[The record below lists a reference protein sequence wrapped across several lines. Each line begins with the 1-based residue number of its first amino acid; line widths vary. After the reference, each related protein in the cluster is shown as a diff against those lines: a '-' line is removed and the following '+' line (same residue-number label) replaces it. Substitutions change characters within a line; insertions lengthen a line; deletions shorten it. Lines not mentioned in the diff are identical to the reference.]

1 MDAWL
6 KEPGTAKEDTPIWQ
20 FFASQTNAMF
30 KTASLDRAKWR
41 NITSGGV
48 LNIWGGEYGK
58 NFRTNIVEG
67 INLIWDNYIVPRRQ
81 HLYVTHSATNATY
94 DADNVFTA
102 VEGSVVV
109 CHNAGIP
116 EPQPAGLK
124 VRVSRRVLDADG
136 TNTYVK
142 VDNPN
147 AIFLDVSGWTVSDG
161 ATTVTLAP
169 GTVIPPAGAL
179 YLVADRRAFTA
190 AHPRAQVLLQGNIK
204 AALVSSGNALTVT
217 DADGA
222 TAATSSA
229 AATAPGEEAVTEDAD
244 PFSAEPKLSV
254 AGPRAGFDKVGG
266 LSTVKGEGN
275 DGNTYLVIPFAAKA
289 GFTYTLKTSTSL
301 LTPVAEWAPAAGV
314 APISPSS
321 DGDAEFRVPV
331 SGMSAFFVISAER

>member
-1 MDAWL
+1 MF
-6 KEPGTAKEDTPIWQ
+6 ETAC
-20 FFASQTNAMF
+20 
-30 KTASLDRAKWR
+30 LDRAKWR

-67 INLIWDNYIVPRRQ
+67 INLIWNNYIVPRRQ
-81 HLYVTHSATNATY
+81 HLYVTHSVTNATY
-94 DADNVFTA
+94 DADNIFTV
-102 VEGSVVV
+102 VEGDVVV

-124 VRVSRRVLDADG
+124 VRVARRVLDADG

-147 AIFLDVSGWTVSDG
+147 AIFLDVSGWTISDG
-161 ATTVTLAP
+161 ETTVALEP

-179 YLVADRRAFTA
+179 YLVADRKAFTT

-204 AALVSSGNALTVT
+204 AALVSSGAALTVT

-222 TAATSSA
+222 TAAASSA
-229 AATAPGEEAVTEDAD
+229 VATAPGEETITEDAD
-244 PFSAEPKLSV
+244 PFSAEPSQPVIGSRTGSDELV
-254 AGPRAGFDKVGG
+254 G
-266 LSTVKGEGN
+266 LSIVKGEGDDDN
-275 DGNTYLVIPFAAKA
+275 MYLVIPFAAEA

-301 LTPVAEWAPAAGV
+301 LAPVSEWGAAAGV
-314 APISPSS
+314 PAISRETA
-321 DGDAEFRVPV
+321 GDAEFRVPMN
-331 SGMSAFFVISAER
+331 GTAAFFVISVEK

>member
-20 FFASQTNAMF
+20 LFASQTNVMF
-30 KTASLDRAKWR
+30 ETACLDRAKWR

-67 INLIWDNYIVPRRQ
+67 INLIWNNYIVPRRQ
-81 HLYVTHSATNATY
+81 HLYVTHSVTNATY
-94 DADNVFTA
+94 DADNIFTV
-102 VEGSVVV
+102 VEGDVVV

-147 AIFLDVSGWTVSDG
+147 AIFLDVSGWTISDG
-161 ATTVTLAP
+161 ETTVALEP

-179 YLVADRRAFTA
+179 YLVTDRKAFTT

-204 AALVSSGNALTVT
+204 AAIVSSGAALTVT

-222 TAATSSA
+222 TAATFSG
-229 AATAPGEEAVTEDAD
+229 AATAPGEEAITEDAD
-244 PFSAEPKLSV
+244 PFSADPKQPVIGSRTGSDELV
-254 AGPRAGFDKVGG
+254 G
-266 LSTVKGEGN
+266 LSIVKGEGDDN
-275 DGNTYLVIPFAAKA
+275 NMYLVIPFAAEA

-301 LTPVAEWAPAAGV
+301 LTPVSEWAPAAGV
-314 APISPSS
+314 APISLSA
-321 DGDAEFRVPV
+321 DGDAEFRVPMN
-331 SGMSAFFVISAER
+331 GTAAFFVISAE